1 MQISSNNYVNNENT
15 LRVITQLLNWGVSA
29 DAISKLA
36 IAIEDSRKKQEEKEY
51 WDSLAEI
58 RDNTADWLTE
68 WAMKMAEKMPD
79 AIHMPEE
86 DEVKEHMID
95 ALKKMEKEFMG
106 IKITIKSPQK
116 QEKTKTDDT
125 NDFLRNI
132 KIKLSED
139 F

>member
-1 MQISSNNYVNNENT
+1 MQVSNNYINNVNV
-15 LRVITQLLNWGVSA
+15 LRSISQLLDWDVSA
-29 DAISKLA
+29 DTIAKLA
-36 IAIEDSRKKQEEKEY
+36 ATLEESRKKQEEKEY
-51 WDSLAEI
+51 WEELARI
-58 RDNTADWLTE
+58 RDNTADWLTD
-68 WAMKMAEKMPD
+68 WAIKMSEKMSN
-79 AIHMPEE
+79 AINLPEE
-86 DEVKEHMID
+86 DEIKEQMLD

-116 QEKTKTDDT
+116 QEKTKADDT